1 MSDKRIAD
9 LQEEV
14 SRRGQ
19 DLADNKWSDFCEGTK
34 GWDRTVLAH
43 ILENQAKHLAMM
55 DEDTRSNAVASF
67 EKFIFPL
74 IRTVWPNL
82 VSQELVSVQPMDGPV
97 SMLFFLDFTA
107 GTTKGNVTK
116 GDALISARTG
126 MREEAYDYASETVD
140 LESLTGGANNINGTL
155 SYTPI
160 RPGSVVIT
168 YTISGVTYTATDNGV
183 GTITGSG
190 GTYTGTVNYTT
201 GVVGLTSVTG
211 TTSAVTATYDY
222 NSEGPDFAANNIPL
236 LDASL
241 TTAPVQSR
249 ADKIRARW
257 SVEVA
262 AQLRAV
268 HGLEA
273 EMELVEALAQQIR
286 FGIDNKIINKLYGI
300 ASAGSVT
307 FDATPP
313 AGVPYF
319 THQMSLLKTVRAG
332 SNFIFKQTRRGTG
345 NWIVAGVDAATIFE
359 SHPLFEASGNG
370 SGSGVV
376 FAGTFAKTWKLYKT
390 PFANNVNGS
399 AMGSKNFLIG
409 YKGQNFYDAGFV
421 FAPWIPFYQT
431 PTTVLDDMMF
441 RTAVMSHYA
450 VKAVNGLFYCSG
462 LVDHA

>member
-1 MSDKRIAD
+1 MSDKRIAA

-14 SRRGQ
+14 SRKGR
-19 DLADNKWSDFCEGTK
+19 DLADNKWADYCEGTK

-43 ILENQAKHLAMM
+43 ILENQAVHLATM

-82 VSQELVSVQPMDGPV
+82 VSQELVSVQPMNGPV

-107 GTTKGNVTK
+107 GTTKGNIKK
-116 GDALISARTG
+116 GDPLITARTG

-140 LESLTGGANNINGTL
+140 LESLTGGVNVASGTL
-155 SYTPI
+155 SYTPV
-160 RPGSVVIT
+160 RPGSVQVV
-168 YTISGVTYTATDNGV
+168 YTVSGVAYTATDNGV
-183 GTITGSG
+183 GTLTGPL
-190 GTYTGTVNYTT
+190 TFAGTVNYTS
-201 GVVGLTSVTG
+201 GVLSATVVG

-273 EMELVEALAQQIR
+273 EQELVEALAQQVR

-300 ASAGSVT
+300 AAAGSVT

-313 AGVPYF
+313 TGVPYF
-319 THQMSLLKTVRAG
+319 THQMALLKTIRSG
-332 SNFIFKQTRRGTG
+332 SNFIFKQTRRGQA

-399 AMGSKNFLIG
+399 AMGSKNFLLG

-441 RTAVMSHYA
+441 RTACMSHYA
-450 VKAVNGLFYCSG
+450 IKAVNGLFYCSG
-462 LVDHA
+462 LIDHA